1 MITHTIID
9 EIKNKTIAINKYTTD
24 NYETKTRINTINNY
38 LHSINEMLDD
48 LELEFNRD
56 RKYVSNT
63 VKQMIIENDKK
74 NHLLETFLPYMTL
87 YSIMKNDDIEDN
99 YQQKYIENE
108 LDITTFN
115 K

>member
-1 MITHTIID
+1 MIINTIID
-9 EIKNKTIAINKYTTD
+9 EIKNKSRDINTHT
-24 NYETKTRINTINNY
+24 NHTYETKTRINYINNC

-48 LELEFNRD
+48 IQLEFNRD

>member
-1 MITHTIID
+1 MITNTIID

-24 NYETKTRINTINNY
+24 NYETKYRINTINNY

-63 VKQMIIENDKK
+63 VKKMIIENDKK
-74 NHLLETFLPYMTL
+74 TILLDKFLPYMTL
-87 YSIMKNDDIEDN
+87 YSIMTNDNIEDM
-99 YQQKYIENE
+99 YQGKYIENVN
-108 LDITTFN
+108 TTKFN